1 MVRPCWVVAVLV
13 SFCVLE
19 WAVPARAE
27 RELIVPFEEGG
38 HVVLDQLSGLRLS
51 SSDGTSYTGPAGFST
66 KSTKLDPARE
76 ASTTTLWLAPS
87 FDWFVTDH
95 FSVGAL
101 FEIRHSWGSVTGDG
115 QRLELP
121 GTTSLTVLPRV
132 GFYVP
137 FSDRIGLW
145 PRASV
150 GYASVASV
158 SFAATPGGASPV
170 RDTFHAMV
178 VDLDL
183 SVVYRFGETFFVR
196 AGPELGATLGGQTTE
211 DSSGVQVGAAG
222 TEWQVSATVGFG
234 MNLEL

>member
-1 MVRPCWVVAVLV
+1 L
-13 SFCVLE
+13 FG
-19 WAVPARAE
+19 WAAPARAE

-51 SSDGTSYTGPAGFST
+51 STDGTSYAGPAGFST
-66 KSTKLDPARE
+66 RSTKLDALAPTGAGNGRE
-76 ASTTTLWLAPS
+76 STTTTLWLAPS
-87 FDWFVTDH
+87 FDWFVTEH

-101 FEIRHSWGSVTGDG
+101 LEVRHSWGSVAGDG

-150 GYASVASV
+150 GYASVGSV
-158 SFAATPGGASPV
+158 SFAGAGGAPV
-170 RDTFHAMV
+170 KDTFHAMM

-183 SVVYRFGETFFVR
+183 SVVYRFGETFFMR
-196 AGPELGATLGGQTTE
+196 AGPELGATLGGQSTE
-211 DSSGVQVGAAG
+211 DNGSASAGASGVA
-222 TEWQVSATVGFG
+222 WQVSATVGFG